1 MIIVVLFTLLLLAGV
16 LAASLRLGLSSRQTT
31 ADQASTLRAQYAA
44 ESGVAL
50 ARSRLQ
56 DVQAMLSFNSPR
68 IVGGAGMKLA
78 PNIKIT
84 AVQDWVFRLCG
95 TSNWQDMYEGR
106 EPNARGF
113 LDRTLDPNDDASEK
127 FYPTA
132 QSCKPANLNSASQ
145 FALFANIVTPEAY
158 GVLPTGEAPAATPE
172 ARQAFWQTL
181 LTQRSTSTSGNV
193 NLSTQVGITRV
204 LRLTANHSRIYL
216 GVQQLD
222 SAATE
227 STGRVR
233 RVVTASGTDTGQW
246 WFDIVQPSLLEA
258 TVQTDYQTSQ
268 AGGIIYF
275 TSRTN
280 FQGPLKTNDVFAFNS
295 STGNN
300 NPSFSG
306 KLTSAG
312 CIDRIEN
319 ATEITCT
326 RQPGVRVA
334 TTGTPTPNRNFS
346 GTDTAKSTAI
356 QNYIANNGVNVN
368 YNGITPNFAG
378 QYQPFPTNSSN
389 QANAANGLDE
399 NGQPLINER
408 GLTLGSTEVGVQL
421 YVGDANGNQV
431 TQYDANQRKW
441 VEPSPAYQYI
451 KPATGVSCNSNFD
464 INGCTYTYSNTTYRV
479 DANKNMQQKIGNG
492 AWTSITGKFNGVIYK
507 NGGVSILGPGR
518 GNYTDSNSVVQ
529 ARPALASF
537 SGITLA
543 ATGDVTVRSDLA
555 MSQTPCRYDEYA
567 SVQVTPPCSDRQNVL
582 GMFSS
587 GGNVIVGRQTP
598 DNVVLQTA
606 MMASQKEFT
615 VDGYDDADRGSRGAV
630 NFTGSLVEKYYGANG
645 SFGTRTV
652 QVCTKYNSNGSCKT
666 YANQNQAY
674 EAGYGRDYSY
684 DRRFLDGL
692 SPPYYPVSPKWDF
705 YDASSRDGDFSDLI
719 WKQGTA
725 P

>member
-68 IVGGAGMKLA
+68 IVGGAGLKLA
-78 PNIKIT
+78 PNIKIS
-84 AVQDWVFRLCG
+84 AVQDWVSRLCG
-95 TSNWQDMYEGR
+95 TSTWQDMYEGR
-106 EPNARGF
+106 EANARGF

-145 FALFANIVTPEAY
+145 FALFSSIVTPEAY
-158 GVLPTGEAPAATPE
+158 QILPSGEAPTAATPE
-172 ARQAFWQTL
+172 ARQAFWQGL

-216 GVQQLD
+216 GVQRLD
-222 SAATE
+222 SVASE
-227 STGRVR
+227 GTGRVQ
-233 RVVTASGTDTGQW
+233 RVINASGTDNGQW

-258 TVQTDYQTSQ
+258 TVQTDYHTSA
-268 AGGIIYF
+268 AGSVVYF
-275 TSRTN
+275 TSRTR
-280 FQGPLKTNDVFAFNS
+280 FQGPLKTNDVFAFT
-295 STGNN
+295 STAGS
-300 NPSFSG
+300 PRFSG

-312 CIDRIEN
+312 CMDRIDN

-326 RQPGVRVA
+326 RQPGVRLGNPPI
-334 TTGTPTPNRNFS
+334 TNRDFS

-356 QNYIANNGVNVN
+356 QQRILNSGVTVD
-368 YNGITPNFAG
+368 YSSITPNFAG
-378 QYQPFPTNSSN
+378 QYQPFPTNASN

-399 NGQPLINER
+399 NGQPLVNER
-408 GLTLGSTEVGVQL
+408 GVTLGTTEVGVQL
-421 YVGDANGNQV
+421 YVGDANGNPI
-431 TQYDANQRKW
+431 TQYDASQRKW
-441 VEPSPAYQYI
+441 VEPNPAYQYI
-451 KPATGVSCNSNFD
+451 KPATGVSCTSNFD

-479 DANKNMQQKIGNG
+479 DANKSMQQKIGNG

-518 GNYTDSNSVVQ
+518 GNYTDTNSVAQ

-543 ATGDVTVRSDLA
+543 ATGNVTVRSDLA

-567 SVQVTPPCSDRQNVL
+567 SVQVTPPCSDRQNVMGL
-582 GMFSS
+582 FSS
-587 GGNVIVGRQTP
+587 AGSVIVGRQAP
-598 DNVVLQTA
+598 DNVVLQAA
-606 MMASQKEFT
+606 MMSSQQEFT
-615 VDGYDDADRGSRGAV
+615 VDGYGDYSRGSRGEV
-630 NFTGSLVEKYYGANG
+630 KFTGSLVEKYYGPNG
-645 SFGTRTV
+645 QSSGT
-652 QVCTKYNSNGSCKT
+652 S
-666 YANQNQAY
+666 

-719 WKQGTA
+719 WKQGAT